1 MSKKL
6 YLIIALVSISAT
18 AMSQRCK
25 YTFKGVVKD
34 FHDGTPL
41 VGAAL
46 QIENSKKSTSTDLE
60 GNFVFKN
67 LCTTSF
73 VVVVS
78 HVSCETKKVTID
90 LTKNSFKEIRL
101 EHHIEELTEVIVK
114 TKNKTEAT
122 SIEQS
127 LKKESIVEFTDK
139 SLGDALNT
147 ISGVSSL
154 NTGNTIVKPMIHGL
168 HSSRL
173 LIINNNVRMFDQEW
187 GDEHAPNVDINAF
200 DRIDVVKGANT
211 LKYGSDAI
219 GGAIITR
226 LRKYVA
232 KDSIFGSTTTSLN
245 SNGLGGNI
253 NSEIIKTYTS
263 GFYSRLQANYKKFGD
278 FKAPDYHLTNTGIQ
292 NINASFRLGFNSY
305 EKGFD
310 AYYSFV
316 NNKIGILRSSHI
328 GNVNDLV
335 SAIESPVPSIIED
348 FTYSIDVPNQKIN
361 HHLAKIEAFKR
372 FKSFGK
378 LTIQYDLQLNR
389 RQEFDLRRGDLRD
402 RPVIDLRLFTTS
414 IQPDLEIDSFENLK
428 INTGLLFRYQN
439 NDPLVD
445 IGAATLIPY
454 FDKYEA
460 GVYTIVNFDIDETSN
475 MNVGVRY
482 DFSKIESRKNYF
494 LSDWSNLGY
503 DVLFPQFDTGVID
516 GIELETRPEFTFH
529 NISTSLGYEKEF
541 ENDFGVLFNYGL
553 AQRMPN
559 PSELFSGGLHHSA
572 ARIEIGF
579 LTIGKETANKFALAF
594 QRNNED
600 FGFSVNP
607 YYKHID
613 GFVQLIPTGI
623 RTTIRGAF
631 PVWEYRQVN
640 ARIFGADFD
649 INKKINDQFSYT
661 GTLSLLKGDNLTDNI
676 PLIHMPSTNFSNS
689 ITYKNEAFHQL
700 KLSINQRT
708 VFQQNQFPDYNFF
721 TFNPTI
727 QQQVFV
733 DISSTPPTYNLFG
746 FNSSAVFH
754 PFKKGSMQVEFNIDN
769 IFNVAYRENLN
780 RLRYFA
786 DELGRNFNIKLK
798 INY

>member
-1 MSKKL
+1 MSKNW
-6 YLIIALVSISAT
+6 YLILAFVCISAIAT
-18 AMSQRCK
+18 GQECI
-25 YTFKGVVKD
+25 YTFKGAVKD

-41 VGAAL
+41 VGATL
-46 QIENSKKSTSTDLE
+46 QIEGLKKFTTTNSK
-60 GNFVFKN
+60 GNFVFEN
-67 LCTTSF
+67 LCATSF
-73 VVVVS
+73 VVIVT
-78 HVSCETKKVTID
+78 HVSCETKKLAID
-90 LTKNSFKEIRL
+90 LTKSAFQDIRL
-101 EHHIEELTEVIVK
+101 EHHIEELNEVIVK

-127 LKKESIVEFTDK
+127 LKKESIVAFTDQ

-211 LKYGSDAI
+211 LRFGSDAI
-219 GGAIITR
+219 GGTIITR
-226 LRKYVA
+226 LKKYQK
-232 KDSIFGSTTTSLN
+232 KDSVFGSTTTSLN
-245 SNGLGGNI
+245 SNGLGGNV
-253 NSEIIKTYTS
+253 NSEIIQTYKS
-263 GFYSRLQANYKKFGD
+263 GHYGRLQASYKRFGD
-278 FKAPDYHLTNTGIQ
+278 FKAPNYSLTNTGIE
-292 NINASFRLGFNSY
+292 NINASLRLGYNSY

-316 NNKIGILRSSHI
+316 NNRIGILRASHI

-335 SAIESPVPSIIED
+335 DAIASLEPSVIRD
-348 FTYSIDVPNQKIN
+348 FTYAIDVPYQNIN

-372 FKSFGK
+372 FQSLGK
-378 LTIQYDLQLNR
+378 LTVQYDLQVNR
-389 RQEFDLRRGDLRD
+389 RQEFDLRRGNLRD
-402 RPVIDLRLFTTS
+402 RPVIDLRLFTMS
-414 IQPDLEIDSFENLK
+414 LQPDLEIDYFENLK
-428 INTGLLFRYQN
+428 INTGLLLRYQN

-445 IGAATLIPY
+445 IGANTLIP
-454 FDKYEA
+454 FFNKYEA
-460 GVYTIVNFDIDETSN
+460 GVYGIVNFDIDETSN
-475 MNVGVRY
+475 MNVGLRY
-482 DFSKIESRKNYF
+482 DYSRIEAEKNY
-494 LSDWSNLGY
+494 LISDWNSLGY
-503 DVLFPQFDTGVID
+503 DVLFPQFDTGVVD
-516 GIELETRPEFTFH
+516 GLELETRPEFTFH
-529 NISTSLGYEKEF
+529 NVSTSLGYEKKF
-541 ENDFGVLFNYGL
+541 ENDYELLFNYGL

-594 QRNNED
+594 QRSNEN
-600 FGFSVNP
+600 FGFAINP

-613 GFVQLIPTGI
+613 GFVQLRPTGI

-631 PVWEYRQVN
+631 PVWEYNQVN
-640 ARIFGADFD
+640 ARIFGVDID
-649 INKKINDQFSYT
+649 INKKINDRFSYT
-661 GTLSLLKGDNLTDNI
+661 GTLSLLRGDNLTENA
-676 PLIHMPSTNFSNS
+676 PLIHMPSANFSNS
-689 ITYKNEAFHQL
+689 ITYRNEAFHQL

-708 VFQQNQFPDYNFF
+708 VLQQNQFPDYNFF
-721 TFNPTI
+721 TFNPTT

-733 DISSTPPTYNLFG
+733 DISSTPPTYSLFG
-746 FNSSAVFH
+746 FSSSAVFY
-754 PFKKGSMQVEFNIDN
+754 PFNKGSMQVEFNVDN
-769 IFNVAYRENLN
+769 LFNVAYRENLN

-786 DELGRNFNIKLK
+786 DELGRNFNVKIK